1 MSDFPIKFQ
10 NINVVTTIEFS
21 ICYKAIRLF
30 FFHKI
35 QISTKCVKFYSN
47 SLSLSVIFLDRI
59 PLARHKRT
67 NSYLQKGIKMHS
79 VWSQNKRIKTIRAPF
94 PQLTSLRAEQP
105 NDRSHDY
112 TQCRMNAWAHW
123 VVAREPT
130 IIGAPLGTD
139 PGFQVR
145 GGALKK
151 IAPSGGRHEN
161 LWGISCEKSR
171 FYDKKS
177 YFFQL

>member
-1 MSDFPIKFQ
+1 M
-10 NINVVTTIEFS
+10 EWS
-21 ICYKAIRLF
+21 IIAKRE
-30 FFHKI
+30 K
-35 QISTKCVKFYSN
+35 
-47 SLSLSVIFLDRI
+47 DRI

-130 IIGAPLGTD
+130 IIGI
-139 PGFQVR
+139 
-145 GGALKK
+145 ALVL
-151 IAPSGGRHEN
+151 PT
-161 LWGISCEKSR
+161 KSV
-171 FYDKKS
+171 FKY
-177 YFFQL
+177 